1 MSYVMI
7 VDDSPDAAEPLARF
21 LRKRGYAVKSVPNGR
36 EALAE
41 VINSPPDAV
50 ILDLMMPD
58 MDGPSFLE
66 VIRSYLRL
74 QSLPVVVLTGLP
86 DGPMAQRAR
95 NLGVTTI
102 LVKTKATLEDI
113 ERGVQQVTRRAPSD

>member
-7 VDDSPDAAEPLARF
+7 VDDSPDAAEPLAKF
-21 LRKRGYAVKSVPNGR
+21 LQRCGYAVKCVPNGR

-86 DGPMAQRAR
+86 DSPMAQRAR
-95 NLGVTTI
+95 DLGVTTI
-102 LVKTKATLEDI
+102 LVKTKATFDDI
-113 ERGVQQVTRRAPSD
+113 ERGVQQAARRAPSV

>member
-1 MSYVMI
+1 MI
-7 VDDSPDAAEPLARF
+7 VDDSPDSAEPLARF
-21 LRKRGYAVKSVPNGR
+21 LRKCGYAIKCVPNGR

-74 QSLPVVVLTGLP
+74 QRLPVVVLTGLP

-95 NLGVTTI
+95 DLGVTSV
-102 LVKTKATLEDI
+102 LVKTKATFEDI
-113 ERGVQQVTRRAPSD
+113 ERGVQQAAQRGQSP

>member
-21 LRKRGYAVKSVPNGR
+21 LRRCGYAVKSVPNGR

-95 NLGVTTI
+95 ELGVTTI
-102 LVKTKATLEDI
+102 LVKTKATLDDI
-113 ERGVQQVTRRAPSD
+113 ERGVQQVTRRGQSE

>member
-1 MSYVMI
+1 
-7 VDDSPDAAEPLARF
+7 
-21 LRKRGYAVKSVPNGR
+21 VPNGR

-50 ILDLMMPD
+50 VLDLMMPD

-95 NLGVTTI
+95 ELGVTTI
-102 LVKTKATLEDI
+102 LVKTKASFDDI
-113 ERGVQQVTRRAPSD
+113 ERGVQQATGRAPSA

>member
-1 MSYVMI
+1 MI
-7 VDDSPDAAEPLARF
+7 VDDSADAAEPLARF
-21 LRKRGYAVKSVPNGR
+21 LRRCGYAVKCVPNGR

-50 ILDLMMPD
+50 VLDLMMPD

-95 NLGVTTI
+95 DLGVTTI
-102 LVKTKATLEDI
+102 LVKTKASFDDI
-113 ERGVQQVTRRAPSD
+113 ERGVKQATGRAPSA

>member
-1 MSYVMI
+1 MAYVLI
-7 VDDSPDAAEPLARF
+7 VDDSPDAAEPLAKF
-21 LRKRGYAVKSVPNGR
+21 LRRCGYAVKCVPNGR

-74 QSLPVVVLTGLP
+74 QTLPVVVLTGLP

-95 NLGVTTI
+95 ELGVTAV
-102 LVKTKATLEDI
+102 LVKAKATFEDI
-113 ERGVQQVTRRAPSD
+113 ERAVQQATQRGPSP